1 MDYIKSHIKKS
12 IFIEA
17 PLSKV
22 WQYAA
27 NVGNWQDIHEGLKI
41 VKQISGDGG
50 MSSVYKAEYDMFG
63 KMVPVNIEVQQSE
76 LFPEEFIMRA
86 AIRVDTFDPKEDSF
100 VRQNYTAKAEEA
112 GTTLNLESIQNIP
125 YIDKHKTFDK
135 EQYLEKRDEVAQQA
149 IERIRLFCEDQ
160 QRKRNGTTTKVSF
173 LLHFSVI
180 LKRLKK

>member
-1 MDYIKSHIKKS
+1 MDYIKSNIKKS

-17 PLSKV
+17 PLGKV

-27 NVGNWQDIHEGLKI
+27 NVGNWQDIHEDLKI
-41 VKQISGDGG
+41 FKLISGDGG
-50 MSSVYKAEYDMFG
+50 LGSVYKAEYDMFG

-135 EQYLEKRDEVAQQA
+135 EEYLEKRDEVAQQA
-149 IERIRLFCEDQ
+149 IERIRLFCED
-160 QRKRNGTTTKVSF
+160 
-173 LLHFSVI
+173 
-180 LKRLKK
+180 

>member
-1 MDYIKSHIKKS
+1 M
-12 IFIEA
+12 
-17 PLSKV
+17 
-22 WQYAA
+22 
-27 NVGNWQDIHEGLKI
+27 GNWQDIHEDLKI
-41 VKQISGDGG
+41 FKLISGDGG
-50 MSSVYKAEYDMFG
+50 LGSVYKAEYDMFG

-100 VRQNYTAKAEEA
+100 VRQIYTAKAEEA

-135 EQYLEKRDEVAQQA
+135 EEYLEKRDEVAQQA

-180 LKRLKK
+180 LKR

>member
-27 NVGNWQDIHEGLKI
+27 NVGNWQDIHEDLKI
-41 VKQISGDGG
+41 FKLISGDGG
-50 MSSVYKAEYDMFG
+50 LGSVYKAEYDMFG

-86 AIRVDTFDPKEDSF
+86 AIRVDTVDPAEDSF
-100 VRQNYTAKAEEA
+100 VRQNYTTKAEEG
-112 GTTLNLESIQNIP
+112 GTNLYSESIQNIP
-125 YIDKHKTFDK
+125 YVDKNKTFDK
-135 EQYLEKRDEVAQQA
+135 EAYLEKRDEMAQQA
-149 IERIRLFCEDQ
+149 IERIRLFCEE
-160 QRKRNGTTTKVSF
+160 
-173 LLHFSVI
+173 
-180 LKRLKK
+180 

>member
-1 MDYIKSHIKKS
+1 M
-12 IFIEA
+12 
-17 PLSKV
+17 
-22 WQYAA
+22 
-27 NVGNWQDIHEGLKI
+27 GNWQDIHEGLKI
-41 VKQISGDGG
+41 VKQISGDGR

>member
-1 MDYIKSHIKKS
+1 MDYIKRHIKKS

-27 NVGNWQDIHEGLKI
+27 NVGNWQDIHEDLKI
-41 VKQISGDGG
+41 FKQISGDGG
-50 MSSVYKAEYDMFG
+50 LGSVYKADYDMFG

-100 VRQNYTAKAEEA
+100 VRQIYTAKAEEA

-135 EQYLEKRDEVAQQA
+135 EEYLEKRDEVAQQA

>member
-27 NVGNWQDIHEGLKI
+27 NVGNWGDIHGGLKI

-50 MSSVYKAEYDMFG
+50 LGSVYKAEYDMFG
-63 KMVPVNIEVQQSE
+63 KLVPVNIEVQQAE
-76 LFPEEFIMRA
+76 LFPKEFVMRA

-100 VRQNYTAKAEEA
+100 IRQNYTAKAEEG
-112 GTTLNLESIQNIP
+112 GTILNLERVQNIP
-125 YIDKHKTFDK
+125 YVDKNKTFDK
-135 EQYLEKRDEVAQQA
+135 EAYQEKRDEMAQQA
-149 IERIRLFCEDQ
+149 IERIRLFCEE
-160 QRKRNGTTTKVSF
+160 
-173 LLHFSVI
+173 
-180 LKRLKK
+180 